1 VSEHSVGDGEGLE
14 SVSLRPT
21 CDVGIEG
28 PMRDVGYKVTM
39 IYD

>member
-1 VSEHSVGDGEGLE
+1 VSEHSVGDG
-14 SVSLRPT
+14 VSSR
-21 CDVGIEG
+21 CRYDRHAMVGIEG